1 MITDDYIDY
10 IRTVRRYSVRTQEIY
25 RAALDE
31 FFSFA
36 IPDGSGPAQDG
47 EEVPVED
54 LLAALTPVT
63 LRNYEVHLLDERDE
77 DPRTVNLHL
86 SVLSGFC
93 RYLIHRQMITSNPV
107 RLIRRPKTSKRLPEF
122 YREDAM
128 TEYFARTEHVAD
140 EQALTRLQALVAAA
154 SPSDKNAVEWYEQR
168 LHRLILSILYG
179 TGIRRSELLGLTVGD
194 IDFRRKTMRVR
205 GKGDKMREI
214 PLIDGLCEEISLYL
228 PSVETMTGV
237 QTTPGRALLLTAKG
251 RPLYP
256 VYVDRVIKSELG
268 ESAGISG
275 RKSPHV
281 LRHTLATE
289 LLDNGTDLN
298 SIKELLGHASLAAT
312 QVYTHNSIEKLKS
325 VYQTAHP
332 RAKRGGNNGH

>member
-10 IRTVRRYSVRTQEIY
+10 IRTVRRYSARTQEIY
-25 RAALDE
+25 RAVLDG
-31 FFSFA
+31 FA
-36 IPDGSGPAQDG
+36 AFAAGEGAEADDGT
-47 EEVPVED
+47 V
-54 LLAALTPVT
+54 LAALTPSSI
-63 LRNYEVHLLDERDE
+63 RNYEVQLLDERQE

-93 RYLIHRQMITSNPV
+93 RYLIHRKVIASNPV
-107 RLIRRPKTSKRLPEF
+107 RLVARPKTAKRLPAF

-128 TEYFARTEHVAD
+128 TEYFTRTERVAS
-140 EQALTRLQALVAAA
+140 EEALADLRALVAAA
-154 SPSDKNAVEWYEQR
+154 SPADKTAVEWYEQR
-168 LHRLILSILYG
+168 LRRLILSILYC
-179 TGIRRSELLGLTVGD
+179 TGIRRSELLGLTVGSLD
-194 IDFRRKTMRVR
+194 VSRGTMSVR

-214 PLIDGLCEEISLYL
+214 PVVAGLCKEILLYL
-228 PSVETMTGV
+228 QSVETMTGV
-237 QTTPGRALLLTAKG
+237 QPAPGRALLLTVKG

-256 VYVDRVIKSELG
+256 VYVDRAIKRELG
-268 ESAGISG
+268 DVASISG

-289 LLDNGTDLN
+289 LLDKGTDLN

-325 VYQTAHP
+325 VYKTAHP